1 MIKEKHN
8 VHWTST
14 ETFFLWASTVL
25 TNMVVVKN
33 YSDEDDYDDVMLY

>member
-14 ETFFLWASTVL
+14 ETFFVWVSTVL
-25 TNMVVVKN
+25 TNMVAKN
-33 YSDEDDYDDVMLY
+33 YSDDDDVMLY